1 MTRQKSVS
9 DVADCA
15 DEQEEKNARKNKLR
29 APIEFT
35 GVKRFVRA
43 GPVAGRRVG
52 VVKPSLHHRIVGHVA
67 WVEPFGGTVM
77 IEGHS
82 TPLPQMVL

>member
-1 MTRQKSVS
+1 
-9 DVADCA
+9 
-15 DEQEEKNARKNKLR
+15 
-29 APIEFT
+29 
-35 GVKRFVRA
+35 
-43 GPVAGRRVG
+43 
-52 VVKPSLHHRIVGHVA
+52 VGHVA